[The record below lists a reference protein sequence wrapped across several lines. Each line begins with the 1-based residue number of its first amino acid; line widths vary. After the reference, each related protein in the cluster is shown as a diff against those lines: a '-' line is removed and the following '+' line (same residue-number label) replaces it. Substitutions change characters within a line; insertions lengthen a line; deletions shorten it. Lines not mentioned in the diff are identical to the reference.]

1 MSVVAWIIFGALAGW
16 VASKLAGTDDRMG
29 CLANILV
36 GVAGAA
42 IGGAAYKIIFGEE
55 WTWGFNL
62 PSFIVAVIGSI
73 ALLALLKWL
82 RGRPA

>member
-1 MSVVAWIIFGALAGW
+1 
-16 VASKLAGTDDRMG
+16 MG

-36 GVAGAA
+36 GIAGAA

-62 PSFIVAVIGSI
+62 ASFLVAVVGSI
-73 ALLALLKWL
+73 ALLALLKYL